1 MTVKNILYITMSCLI
16 EKKSLKLQLTKK
28 FDLQKIEKVLLCTA
42 LTEKESNKLLKLYR
56 AVKDSPDHTITFT
69 YERKKEHGR
78 FYATGKHKDYA
89 DCNLWRHVRAEL
101 ADEFEM
107 DIDIVNCAP
116 TTLVAIFEKAGFSCE
131 YLRAFVDNREWFNDD
146 LDITQA
152 DIDSANKAEDNCHSK
167 RDIAKRYFN
176 AIINGGGVKTL
187 WKTQNLAHNIL
198 RPDSDSEKLVKE
210 IKSLIP
216 ALWKMQDYA
225 EYKKLYP
232 KGALHHLL
240 TDIEREVVTDL
251 IKIFQ
256 EETIEVCNYIYDGF
270 HVVCEDK
277 TRVENIL
284 KGYVNDYD
292 LKFTIKDFPK
302 KASELNLVCRTPEQI
317 EKAKALLAVP
327 IGESDMEIAELCWD
341 IMGKRVKRIEGGVL
355 FYDDLVKRWR
365 TIDVS
370 GKFVGVIIQKANAIK
385 PIAMKGPES
394 TDYKYL
400 SNAKGF
406 RAVREMMVCFLESVP
421 IVDDAITEI
430 NKRSEGKIFFK
441 DKWLDMKTRQTG
453 DITIKTAGFWN
464 INRICPDFSLYSDSH
479 PDVKQL
485 IARVLSCW
493 TDEQREIF
501 LQAKARALA
510 GHIQDKNFY
519 CFPASRNSGKGV
531 CTRLDAYGLGT
542 FPNGPCIEVSIPM
555 NNDLEKG
562 DAKSRGWI
570 IDRNMHLA
578 RISNSNELGK
588 DGGTVNGNVLKSLAS
603 GGDKLEC
610 RALYKNSMSI
620 ANNCTMFFAFNTHN
634 NSGRMPTFK
643 PADALIQ
650 AIVMPMNYSYT
661 DRADKIELSPNKYK
675 PKDHGLKDLIV
686 ERKANLGNAYIWLLL
701 QQYKSQA
708 VSRDKLPEELRELQD
723 EHKEDIIDEK
733 MILFEEHF
741 ILGDEFWCIAQDFRS
756 KMGWSMKQ
764 STTATRWVK
773 LNLNLE
779 NPKIIQRK
787 VDGVNEK
794 GYWGFKLRETPTS
807 PLSNDC
813 LL

>member
-1 MTVKNILYITMSCLI
+1 MSS
-16 EKKSLKLQLTKK
+16 ELKLTKK
-28 FDLQKIEKVLLCTA
+28 FDLQKIENVLLCTA
-42 LTEKESNKLLKLYR
+42 LTENEYKKLFKLYR
-56 AVKDSPDHTITFT
+56 AVKGSRDHTIDFT
-69 YERKKEHGR
+69 YERKKKHGR
-78 FYATGKHKDYA
+78 LYATGKHKDYA

-131 YLRAFVDNREWFNDD
+131 YLRAFVDNRDWFNDD

-176 AIINGGGVKTL
+176 AIMNGGVPKSL
-187 WKTQNLAHNIL
+187 WETQNLAHDIL
-198 RPDSDSEKLVKE
+198 RPGSESEKLVKE
-210 IKSLIP
+210 IKSLVP

-225 EYKKLYP
+225 EYKTLY
-232 KGALHHLL
+232 KRGALHHLL
-240 TDIEREVVTDL
+240 TDKEVEVVTDL

-256 EETIEVCNYIYDGF
+256 EETIEVPNYIYDGF

-317 EKAKALLAVP
+317 ENAKDQLDIP
-327 IGESDMEIAELCWD
+327 IGESDEEIAHLCWEV
-341 IMGKRVKRIEGGVL
+341 MGERVKRIEGGVL
-355 FYDDLVKRWR
+355 FYDDLVKRWT

-370 GKFVGVIIQKANAIK
+370 AKFIGVLIQRANAIK
-385 PIAMKGPES
+385 PIAMQYDDVI
-394 TDYKYL
+394 DYKYL

-406 RAVREMMVCFLESVP
+406 RAVKEMMACFLESVRIVGDP
-421 IVDDAITEI
+421 ITQI

-441 DKWLDMKTRQTG
+441 DKWLDMETKQTG

-464 INRICPDFSLYSDSH
+464 IPRECPDFSRYSDSH

-485 IARVLSCW
+485 IDKVLSCW

-531 CTRLDAYGLGT
+531 CTQLDNCGLGT
-542 FPNGPCIEVSIPM
+542 FPNGPCTEVSIPM
-555 NNDLEKG
+555 NHDLEKG

-570 IDRNMHLA
+570 LNRNMHLA

-588 DGGTVNGNVLKSLAS
+588 VGGTVNGNVLKSLAS
-603 GGDKLEC
+603 GGDKVEC
-610 RALYKNSMSI
+610 EQKYKNSVNV
-620 ANNCTMFFAFNTHN
+620 ANNCTMFFAFNTEN
-634 NSGRMPTFK
+634 DSGRMPTFK
-643 PADALIQ
+643 PSDALIQ
-650 AIVMPMNYSYT
+650 AIIMPMDYSFT
-661 DRADKIELSPNKYK
+661 DESDKIKLSPNKYK
-675 PKDHGLKDLIV
+675 PKDHGLKYLID
-686 ERKANLGNAYIWLLL
+686 ERQENLGNAYIWLLL
-701 QQYKSQA
+701 QQYKSLA
-708 VSRDKLPEELRELQD
+708 VSKDKLPGELRELQG

-733 MILFEEHF
+733 RLLFEEHF
-741 ILGDEFWCIAQDFRS
+741 VLGDEFWCTGQDFRS
-756 KMGWSMKQ
+756 KMGWSMGQ
-764 STTATRWVK
+764 STTASRWIK
-773 LNLNLE
+773 LSLNLK

-794 GYWGFKLRETPTS
+794 GYWGFKLRETQTS
-807 PLSNDC
+807 AATSDC
-813 LL
+813 LI